1 MANVVQTMIN
11 SALGDGARS
20 SKFECI
26 IGLDS
31 FSGGSKMISAVV
43 KTSQF
48 PGISNEVIDFKFK
61 GRNIPLRGQTT
72 HGNTWTC
79 TFYLDE
85 MHSLKSAFEAEIEAL
100 DNHLFADPTNMV
112 RSALSRKSRNYTK
125 TLTIIQ
131 LDFDGTQQAAIY
143 NLYNVF
149 PKSVSSVETDY
160 SAVGTVQEF
169 TVEFSYSHHEVHN
182 IKGSDG
188 SFIDSM
194 KDRFLNAVDG
204 LIQKGKDAAIG
215 ALSSVIG
222 SARDFFTTGS
232 ASSVGDV
239 FSGIGGSISKGIA
252 SLEQIDFNPSRMIE

>member
-11 SALGDGARS
+11 NALGDGARS

-43 KTSQF
+43 KTAQF

-85 MHSLKSAFEAEIEAL
+85 MHSLKSSFEAEIEAL

-112 RSALSRKSRNYTK
+112 RSALSRKSRNYTAR
-125 TLTIIQ
+125 
-131 LDFDGTQQAAIY
+131 GCWQQ
-143 NLYNVF
+143 
-149 PKSVSSVETDY
+149 
-160 SAVGTVQEF
+160 
-169 TVEFSYSHHEVHN
+169 
-182 IKGSDG
+182 
-188 SFIDSM
+188 
-194 KDRFLNAVDG
+194 
-204 LIQKGKDAAIG
+204 GK
-215 ALSSVIG
+215 
-222 SARDFFTTGS
+222 R
-232 ASSVGDV
+232 
-239 FSGIGGSISKGIA
+239 K
-252 SLEQIDFNPSRMIE
+252 